1 MSSIERKAPLVVC
14 VVESSPAICSILRL
28 SLKEPEFR
36 LRFFPDIPA
45 LLDFFYQ
52 ERPDVLL
59 MNMSI
64 RQEEGPDP
72 FLSDQTGFLFDS
84 VPLILLAGVFEDSP
98 SSLSESP
105 GCRAIV
111 RVPFDSGELAR
122 LIRSIGREEK
132 PASGRTAETNPSKQ
146 TVPFGP
152 DFERQVRRIVR
163 EELQKR
169 DNEYSIPEE
178 PE

>member
-1 MSSIERKAPLVVC
+1 MWSTERNGPLVVC

-45 LLDFFYQ
+45 LRDFVSE

-84 VPLILLAGVFEDSP
+84 VPLILLAGVFEEPP
-98 SSLSESP
+98 SSLPESP
-105 GCRAIV
+105 GCRALV

-122 LIRSIGREEK
+122 LIRSIGREEN
-132 PASGRTAETNPSKQ
+132 SVSEGTADTNPSSK
-146 TVPFGP
+146 TISFGP
-152 DFERQVRRIVR
+152 DLERLVRRIVR
-163 EELQKR
+163 EELQKG
-169 DNEYSIPEE
+169 DKEYSIPEE